1 MSWGVARRP
10 ASRSDGSPLGITWK
24 IRNVRI
30 EMAISSAI
38 ADIVRWRMNRP
49 MSVLDA
55 HLRARVQG
63 VADAVAEDVD
73 AEHAQYEHDAR
84 HERQVDRAG
93 YQADAVADHRPP

>member
-1 MSWGVARRP
+1 MGLSKPHWWRTFWMSAGVASRP

-30 EMAISSAI
+30 EMAINSAI
-38 ADIVRWRMNRP
+38 ADTARCRMNRP

-55 HLRARVQG
+55 HLRARVHG

-73 AEHAQYEHDAR
+73 AEHAEHEDDPR
-84 HERQVDRAG
+84 GDG
-93 YQADAVADHRPP
+93 